1 MSGQNGDGAGG
12 RAGGFDSR
20 PEQVAAIFKHAS
32 ASFAQLGDMAAML
45 AGSRDTAGATNPKWT
60 DDETARLRELVSRF
74 GEDLAE
80 LANRM
85 KDRTAKQIKQQL
97 KKQDK
102 HDEQDEQQ
110 DPKSGAKRKAEEG
123 HMSGSADPAA
133 GATRPK
139 LTMSRTDGAP
149 SGAQAPLTY
158 ADQLED
164 DNDHSDFDGGLS
176 HGDDFGGMLDQ
187 RAAEWS

>member
-1 MSGQNGDGAGG
+1 M
-12 RAGGFDSR
+12 FDPNR
-20 PEQVAAIFKHAS
+20 
-32 ASFAQLGDMAAML
+32 
-45 AGSRDTAGATNPKWT
+45 T

-133 GATRPK
+133 GATRCV
-139 LTMSRTDGAP
+139 LHAVNMHAAP
-149 SGAQAPLTY
+149 RLPPLVV
-158 ADQLED
+158 
-164 DNDHSDFDGGLS
+164 GG
-176 HGDDFGGMLDQ
+176 
-187 RAAEWS
+187 